1 MDDLISILVVLVL
14 LAVGFFSGV
23 YVEKKH
29 YESIKQRERETLH
42 VSAVTFGGK
51 QTLPEARDAQMF
63 VGSVVISTDY
73 FKTFVLALRNL
84 VGGRVIVYESLLD
97 RGRREA
103 ILRMKEEAIAWGA
116 TQVLNV
122 RFETS
127 TIGGN
132 SNNGP
137 VSIEVIAYGTGIR

>member
-1 MDDLISILVVLVL
+1 MEDLIPIITALIL

-29 YESIKQRERETLH
+29 YESIKERERQTLH
-42 VSAVTFGGK
+42 VPVVTFGAK
-51 QTLPEARDAQMF
+51 QALPEAGEAQMF
-63 VGSVVISTDY
+63 VGSVVISSDY

-84 VGGRVIVYESLLD
+84 VGGRVVVYESLLD

-116 TQVLNV
+116 TQVLNL
-122 RFETS
+122 RLETS

-132 SNNGP
+132 SNKGT
-137 VSIEVIAYGTGIR
+137 VSIEVIAYGTGVR

>member
-1 MDDLISILVVLVL
+1 MQDLIPIITALIL

-29 YESIKQRERETLH
+29 YESIKERERQTLH
-42 VSAVTFGGK
+42 VPVVTFGAK
-51 QTLPEARDAQMF
+51 QALPEAGEAQMF
-63 VGSVVISTDY
+63 VGSVVISSDY

-84 VGGRVIVYESLLD
+84 VGGRVVVYESLLD

-116 TQVLNV
+116 TQVLNL
-122 RFETS
+122 RLETS

-132 SNNGP
+132 SNKGT
-137 VSIEVIAYGTGIR
+137 VSIEVIAYGTGVR

>member
-1 MDDLISILVVLVL
+1 MDDLISIFVVLVL

-29 YESIKQRERETLH
+29 YENIKTRERETLH
-42 VSAVTFGGK
+42 VPVVTFGAK
-51 QTLPEARDAQMF
+51 QALPEAREAQMF
-63 VGSVVISTDY
+63 VGSVVISSDY

-84 VGGRVIVYESLLD
+84 VGGRVVVYESLLD

-132 SNNGP
+132 SNRGP